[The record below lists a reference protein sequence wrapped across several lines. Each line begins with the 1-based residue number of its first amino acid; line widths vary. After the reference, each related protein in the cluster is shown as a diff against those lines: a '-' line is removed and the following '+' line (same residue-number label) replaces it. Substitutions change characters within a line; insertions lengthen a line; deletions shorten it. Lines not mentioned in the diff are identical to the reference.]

1 MQLYDTLRG
10 QKATLEIP
18 QDRPLTLYVCGVTPY
33 DTTHVGH
40 AHTYII
46 FDALI
51 RYIRSQGG
59 TVRYCQNVTD
69 VDTPLFERAA
79 RDNVAWDAL
88 AGRETAQ
95 FVADC
100 AALNMIKPDFF
111 PKASEEIDAMI
122 PIVERQIEL
131 GHAYAAGGSVYFSIK
146 SDPDYGAMTRM
157 GYAEMLDT
165 ANERGNDP
173 NDPNKKDPL
182 DFVLWQA
189 QGPGEPAWESPWGA
203 GRPGWH
209 IECTTMA
216 TRYLGPQLDIHG
228 GGKDLIFPHHPS
240 EIAQTEPVTGKAPFT
255 RFWVHGGMISL
266 DGEKMSKSLG
276 NMVFI
281 RDALKEHSA
290 DALRWYLLSFPY
302 RDDFDYERSGVVAT
316 EGNITKLRDA
326 LAARDGG
333 EPAAIDHSEVR
344 AAFYAALD
352 DDLQTP
358 LALALLNGLASDIL
372 AAAAQGQDVLQAQVA
387 LREIAGVIGFWAAEE
402 NL

>member
-10 QKATLEIP
+10 QKATLQIP

-40 AHTYII
+40 AHTYIV

-59 TVRYCQNVTD
+59 AVRYCQNVTD

-79 RDNVAWDAL
+79 RDGVAWDDL
-88 AGRETAQ
+88 ARRETAQ

-100 AALNMIKPDFF
+100 VALHIIAPDFF
-111 PKASEEIDAMI
+111 PKASEEINAML
-122 PIVERQIEL
+122 PIIERLIEL
-131 GHAYAAGGSVYFSIK
+131 GHAYARGGSVYFSIK
-146 SDPDYGAMTRM
+146 SDPGYGAMTRM
-157 GYAEMLDT
+157 GYDEMLVV
-165 ANERGNDP
+165 ANDHGNDP
-173 NDPNKKDPL
+173 NDPNKSDPL

-189 QGPGEPAWESPWGA
+189 QGPGEPAWESLWGP

-209 IECTTMA
+209 IECTAMA

-228 GGKDLIFPHHPS
+228 GGRDLIFPHHPS
-240 EIAQTEPVTGKAPFT
+240 EIAQTEPVTGHAPFA
-255 RFWVHGGMISL
+255 RFWVHGGMLSL

-302 RDDFDYERSGVVAT
+302 RDDFDYERKDVAAI
-316 EGNITKLRDA
+316 EGNVAKLRAA
-326 LAARDGG
+326 LAAHSGSA
-333 EPAAIDHSEVR
+333 PAVIDHFEVR
-344 AAFYAALD
+344 AAFFAALD

-358 LALALLNGLASDIL
+358 LALALLHGLSSDIL
-372 AAAAQGQDVLQAQVA
+372 AAAARDQDVRPAQAA
-387 LREIAGVIGFWAAEE
+387 LREIAGVIGFWAAEA
-402 NL
+402 NV

>member
-18 QDRPLTLYVCGVTPY
+18 RDRPLTLYVCGVTPY

-40 AHTYII
+40 AHTYMI

-79 RDNVAWDAL
+79 RDGVAWDML
-88 AGRETAQ
+88 ARRQTEQ
-95 FVADC
+95 FVTDC

-111 PKASEEIDAMI
+111 PKASEEIEAMI
-122 PIVERQIEL
+122 PIVERLIEL
-131 GHAYAAGGSVYFSIK
+131 GHAYASDGSVYFSVK
-146 SDPDYGAMTRM
+146 SDPGYGAMTRM
-157 GYAEMLDT
+157 GYDEMLAT

-173 NDPNKKDPL
+173 NDPNKRDPL
-182 DFVLWQA
+182 DFVLWQRR
-189 QGPGEPAWESPWGA
+189 GPDEPFWESPWGP

-209 IECTTMA
+209 IECTAMA
-216 TRYLGPQLDIHG
+216 TRYLGPQIDIHG
-228 GGKDLIFPHHPS
+228 GGRDLIFPHHPS
-240 EIAQTEPVTGKAPFT
+240 EIAQTEPATGRRPFV
-255 RFWVHGGMISL
+255 RFWVHGGMAFL

-281 RDALKEHSA
+281 RDALKQHSA

-302 RDDFDYERSGVVAT
+302 RDDFHYDRKGVVAA
-316 EGNITKLRDA
+316 EANPARLRDA
-326 LAARDGG
+326 LAAHGG
-333 EPAAIDHSEVR
+333 GAPAAVDHSEVR
-344 AAFYAALD
+344 AAFFAALD

-358 LALALLNGLASDIL
+358 LALALLSGLASDIL
-372 AAAAQGQDVLQAQVA
+372 AAAERDQDVRPAQAV
-387 LREIAGVIGFWAAEE
+387 LREIAGVIGFWAAVE
-402 NL
+402 

>member
-10 QKATLEIP
+10 QKATLQIP

-46 FDALI
+46 FDTLI

-59 TVRYCQNVTD
+59 AVRYCQNVTD
-69 VDTPLFERAA
+69 VDTPLFERAT
-79 RDNVAWDAL
+79 RDGVAWDAL
-88 AGRETAQ
+88 ARRETAQ

-100 AALNMIKPDFF
+100 AALHMITPDFF
-111 PKASEEIDAMI
+111 PKASEEIDAMLPVI
-122 PIVERQIEL
+122 ERLIEL
-131 GHAYAAGGSVYFSIK
+131 GHAYAQGGSVYFSVK
-146 SDPDYGAMTRM
+146 SDPGYGAMTRM
-157 GYAEMLDT
+157 GYDELLAT

-173 NDPNKKDPL
+173 ADPHKRDPL

-189 QGPGEPAWESPWGA
+189 QGPGEPAWESPWGP

-228 GGKDLIFPHHPS
+228 GGRDLIFPHHPS
-240 EIAQTEPVTGKAPFT
+240 EIAQTEPVTGQAPFA
-255 RFWVHGGMISL
+255 RFWVHGGMVAL
-266 DGEKMSKSLG
+266 DGKKMSKSLG
-276 NMVFI
+276 NMAFI

-302 RDDFDYERSGVVAT
+302 RDDFDYERKGVAAT
-316 EGNITKLRDA
+316 EGNVTKLRDA
-326 LAARDGG
+326 LAARGG
-333 EPAAIDHSEVR
+333 SAPAVIDHSEVR
-344 AAFYAALD
+344 AAFFAALD

-358 LALALLNGLASDIL
+358 LALALLHGLASDIL
-372 AAAAQGQDVLQAQVA
+372 AAAARDQDVRPAQVA
-387 LREIAGVIGFWAAEE
+387 LREIACVIGFWAAEA
-402 NL
+402 